1 MVRRR
6 PGRGLSPPNGIVR
19 PCRAV
24 ERLAVARSD
33 PRPARVLL
41 GQPSQLHGPDG
52 RPNLV
57 EAVVEARQHDVV
69 ARGVPAVAIPGE
81 RRHAVR
87 AQKPQSR
94 CQLLVVGDEHAALAD
109 RQVLVREEAEAADVA
124 ERAAHATAQACP
136 RRVGRVLDDGEAVTL
151 CDLVE
156 RGHVAGETGVM
167 QDNHRLRL
175 LRNRRLHICRIE
187 VQFLGADD
195 VAENRL
201 GAGVLDRVRRGD
213 EVQRRNHHLVAGPAT
228 DGQQGQV
235 QRRGAVG
242 DGDGVLGTAERCEL
256 ALELLH
262 PRPHAP
268 PTGANDGKHCLD
280 ELVVDGHVGER
291 YMPAGLG
298 HRPILTEPS

>member
-1 MVRRR
+1 M
-6 PGRGLSPPNGIVR
+6 
-19 PCRAV
+19 
-24 ERLAVARSD
+24 
-33 PRPARVLL
+33 
-41 GQPSQLHGPDG
+41 
-52 RPNLV
+52 
-57 EAVVEARQHDVV
+57 
-69 ARGVPAVAIPGE
+69 AIPGE
-81 RRHAVR
+81 SRHAVR

-94 CQLLVVGDEHAALAD
+94 CQLLVVGDEHAALSD
-109 RQVLVREEAEAADVA
+109 RQVLVGEEAEAADVA

-242 DGDGVLGTAERCEL
+242 DGDGVLGTAERWRTRSRTPPPAAPCSTNRSEQRQ
-256 ALELLH
+256 AL
-262 PRPHAP
+262 PRRARRRRSRRRAVRASGSRSSPYPHRAF
-268 PTGANDGKHCLD
+268 
-280 ELVVDGHVGER
+280 
-291 YMPAGLG
+291 
-298 HRPILTEPS
+298 LTRDQ